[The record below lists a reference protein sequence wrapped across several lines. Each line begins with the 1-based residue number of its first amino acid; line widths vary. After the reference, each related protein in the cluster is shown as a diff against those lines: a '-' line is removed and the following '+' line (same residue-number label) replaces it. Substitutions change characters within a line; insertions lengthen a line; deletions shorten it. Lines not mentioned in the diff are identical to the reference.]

1 MWVAS
6 QNIQI
11 PVRTRNRTPH
21 LRPPL
26 TPECAQF
33 TRRLRSLVPLIDC
46 RGHLGAHTTLQR
58 ICCGP
63 RRREMTI
70 GIWKSGC
77 AFLAPTRRGSSSSP
91 SSSQIQD
98 LKARIFLR
106 VRSGGIG
113 FFYPLFAIPSSLN
126 MPAGA
131 PASGGGNRFCS
142 SVAVHAFS
150 DAQEWTGLQA
160 WRTGSLNEF
169 RSWGPEGP
177 MVDKCEL
184 AMQDSYCGGESDRE
198 HDRRLHCEEA
208 INRVSSIPDA
218 LGQQSSIDGSI
229 LAFHRQKLSSLEM
242 VRERNLDGKGASS
255 LAEWGALVLGTPD
268 PVDKAFLTHHAFR
281 LWVDGSLPLG
291 VSQAPDSPARPAKP
305 ELVSYRTILFMIS
318 HCNWTSEHACRS
330 LTLILWNN
338 LCQNWTWNYAPF
350 ENASIPCLNSKYF
363 VWHWHAG
370 TSQESATAKGHRP
383 ISKCS
388 CSSQSGPYWAKCHW
402 SCLGYSG

>member
-1 MWVAS
+1 
-6 QNIQI
+6 
-11 PVRTRNRTPH
+11 
-21 LRPPL
+21 
-26 TPECAQF
+26 
-33 TRRLRSLVPLIDC
+33 
-46 RGHLGAHTTLQR
+46 
-58 ICCGP
+58 
-63 RRREMTI
+63 MTI

-318 HCNWTSEHACRS
+318 HCN
-330 LTLILWNN
+330 
-338 LCQNWTWNYAPF
+338 
-350 ENASIPCLNSKYF
+350 
-363 VWHWHAG
+363 
-370 TSQESATAKGHRP
+370 
-383 ISKCS
+383 
-388 CSSQSGPYWAKCHW
+388 
-402 SCLGYSG
+402 